1 MPQALSEDRLAET
14 REKIVRVAERQAVA
28 QGLEN
33 VSTHSIARELGWSA
47 TALYRYFPN
56 KEAIL
61 AAARARALNR
71 LSEALEAAIGGPG
84 DVWGISRAVGDAYVA
99 FAFENPDAYR
109 LIYALNQPD
118 PDEYPEFS
126 AALARARGNMT
137 LYVERMVAQGG
148 LETDAS
154 VLGHLFW
161 AGLHGLITLEMTGKI
176 RSETLNFTSLRHE
189 MMRALVRGT
198 RPRPD

>member
-71 LSEALEAAIGGPG
+71 LSEALEAAIAGPG
-84 DVWGISRAVGDAYVA
+84 DGWEISRAVGDAYVA
-99 FAFENPDAYR
+99 FAF
-109 LIYALNQPD
+109 
-118 PDEYPEFS
+118 
-126 AALARARGNMT
+126 
-137 LYVERMVAQGG
+137 
-148 LETDAS
+148 
-154 VLGHLFW
+154 
-161 AGLHGLITLEMTGKI
+161 
-176 RSETLNFTSLRHE
+176 
-189 MMRALVRGT
+189 
-198 RPRPD
+198 